1 MCQTR
6 IESANRLSARV
17 FVYVLTPTFLVSVG
31 TWVTFGGQ
39 ITDEVRADGFCH
51 LPSVKAYKWIPPYE
65 RGYPGVTKM
74 LIFNKKTISTESEKC
89 SN

>member
-1 MCQTR
+1 M
-6 IESANRLSARV
+6 
-17 FVYVLTPTFLVSVG
+17 YVLTPTFLVSVG

-65 RGYPGVTKM
+65 RSYPGVTNKP
-74 LIFNKKTISTESEKC
+74 IFNKKTSRLSQTNAANDNVLTKH
-89 SN
+89 